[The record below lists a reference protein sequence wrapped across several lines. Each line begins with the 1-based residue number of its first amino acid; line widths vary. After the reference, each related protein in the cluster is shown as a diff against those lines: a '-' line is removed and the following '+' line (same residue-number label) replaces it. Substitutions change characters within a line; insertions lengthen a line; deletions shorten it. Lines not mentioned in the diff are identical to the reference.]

1 MAAMADVCAD
11 PGDIF
16 ADAQRWRLYLTCAI

>member
-1 MAAMADVCAD
+1 MADVCAD

-16 ADAQRWRLYLTCAI
+16 ADARRRRLYLTCAI

>member
-1 MAAMADVCAD
+1 MAAMVDVCAD

-16 ADAQRWRLYLTCAI
+16 ADAQRRRLYQTCAI